1 MSYPSGISGPS
12 GSPNAIQST
21 SVSVLKRPN
30 RIEYGSIT
38 EISVPMPISRTYF
51 CANTMTRGKYGNNGV
66 MMLVNE
72 SPTRYAAC
80 VSSGENPSN
89 INIGTNIGAST
100 AHLADTLPT
109 NRLTNPVT
117 ITNPMTSGRPVKP
130 IACNPLAPLI
140 ATMLPRFDQLKSAMK
155 CAAANAST
163 M

>member
-1 MSYPSGISGPS
+1 MSYPSGVSGPS

-72 SPTRYAAC
+72 NHSQYTDY
-80 VSSGENPSN
+80 VSFGENPIN
-89 INIGTNIGAST
+89 INICYIYSACT
-100 AHLADTLPT
+100 AHYSHE
-109 NRLTNPVT
+109 NP
-117 ITNPMTSGRPVKP
+117 
-130 IACNPLAPLI
+130 
-140 ATMLPRFDQLKSAMK
+140 
-155 CAAANAST
+155 
-163 M
+163 